1 MYLDVLYH
9 AGLTQYQTMFLD
21 RQKDL
26 SIQMEEFLLPIFRQF
41 LSSMKD
47 LADGNNRILEDMDKY
62 LELDVLLLTDSI
74 RKEMEDFG
82 ASINK

>member
-9 AGLTQYQTMFLD
+9 NGLTQYQTMFLD

-62 LELDVLLLTDSI
+62 IELDVLLLTDSI
-74 RKEMEDFG
+74 RKEMEEFG
-82 ASINK
+82 TSINK